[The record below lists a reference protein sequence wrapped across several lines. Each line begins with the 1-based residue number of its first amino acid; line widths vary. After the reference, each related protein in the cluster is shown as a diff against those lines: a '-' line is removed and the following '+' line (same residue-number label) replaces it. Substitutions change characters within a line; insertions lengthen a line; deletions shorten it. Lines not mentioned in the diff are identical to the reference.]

1 MKSRNKRLESNT
13 PPHPPCTKIREMNKA
28 RSQLVEKIN
37 EEDKPLA
44 NSLRKK
50 CESTN

>member
-1 MKSRNKRLESNT
+1 MIRKQHS
-13 PPHPPCTKIREMNKA
+13 PPTKNREINKA

-44 NSLRKK
+44 NLLRKK

>member
-1 MKSRNKRLESNT
+1 MIRKQHS
-13 PPHPPCTKIREMNKA
+13 PPPTKHREINKA

-44 NSLRKK
+44 NLLRKK

>member
-1 MKSRNKRLESNT
+1 MIRKQH
-13 PPHPPCTKIREMNKA
+13 PPHTHTKIREMNKA

-37 EEDKPLA
+37 EEYKPLA